1 MLTQLIGTADFL
13 FIMFKNEGEA
23 YERINIVL
31 LLLLHH
37 GLAHWLDF
45 KITRILDHTPYVQS
59 AFVVHLSTS
68 EMRIL
73 FFQIFK
79 SKERGIRKCK

>member
-23 YERINIVL
+23 YESINIVL

-59 AFVVHLSTS
+59 AFVVH
-68 EMRIL
+68 
-73 FFQIFK
+73 
-79 SKERGIRKCK
+79 